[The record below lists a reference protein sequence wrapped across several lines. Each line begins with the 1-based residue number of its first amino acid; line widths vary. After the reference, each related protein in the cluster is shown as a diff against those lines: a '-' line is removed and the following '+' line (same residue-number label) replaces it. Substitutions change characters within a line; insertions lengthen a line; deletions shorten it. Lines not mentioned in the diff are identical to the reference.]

1 MRIGTIFSGCG
12 APEQAAKRV
21 WQDHKV
27 VFACE
32 WDKYARQSYLAN
44 YKIDEAHFHTD
55 IKIKDVQDGRVKYK
69 GEDWSKDVEST
80 AKALD
85 EKKKSLDEK
94 CIVTGKN

>member
-1 MRIGTIFSGCG
+1 MIKK
-12 APEQAAKRV
+12 A
-21 WQDHKV
+21 
-27 VFACE
+27 
-32 WDKYARQSYLAN
+32 
-44 YKIDEAHFHTD
+44 D

-94 CIVTGKN
+94 AKKLGYEDEDCLLGCLLSYFIS